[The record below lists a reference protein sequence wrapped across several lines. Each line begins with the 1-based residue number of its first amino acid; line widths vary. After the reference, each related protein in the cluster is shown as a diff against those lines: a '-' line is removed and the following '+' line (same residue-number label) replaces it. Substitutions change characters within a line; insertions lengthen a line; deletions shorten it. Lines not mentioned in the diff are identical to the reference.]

1 MVGIITI
8 AVKSA
13 VKTTASIQT
22 VLQIMW
28 KPPYFFSS
36 TTMRLEIL
44 LTAGIL
50 PSSL

>member
-1 MVGIITI
+1 MVGSVTI

-22 VLQIMW
+22 VLQII
-28 KPPYFFSS
+28 PYFFSN

-44 LTAGIL
+44 LIAGIL